1 MNIIIIGIIVVIVIG
16 VIIIVETKKHNERL
30 KKERLKN
37 ERLKKERLKNER
49 LKKEGF
55 KFLKKR
61 APLKI
66 EKIIKPRYD
75 KNDVLQPEFP
85 YSVKNFVY

>member
-16 VIIIVETKKHNERL
+16 VIIIVETKKH
-30 KKERLKN
+30 N